1 MWTADSLPSPADS
14 FFCLHLVVIIDHNLV
29 VKKEQTN
36 FAPGATDISIV
47 DVGGNVLRTSDGV
60 ISSSEAAASPQ
71 EPGGGVWP
79 VLRGWLFGSHLSA
92 AVRAFVVVMAVWWLL
107 AIWNA
112 NPIQLPTPPV
122 VFAALWS
129 LTLDGELL
137 ENAVVSVSRLGL
149 SLVVAV
155 ALAVPLGFIMGL
167 SRRVDA
173 YVDPVVEL
181 LRPISGIA
189 WIPLGLFIFG
199 VGDTLPVFIMTYV
212 AFFPLLLNT
221 IAGVRG
227 VDRKLVLAARTMGVG
242 HWARLWRVIM
252 PASLPSVMVGFR
264 LAFAG
269 AWTAIVAAELIGAP
283 SGLGFAIEWYRQLLM
298 SPKVFGYIMLIG
310 FVGYVCDQLLQ
321 LAQRLIMPWQNRGG
335 R

>member
-1 MWTADSLPSPADS
+1 ML
-14 FFCLHLVVIIDHNLV
+14 
-29 VKKEQTN
+29 QTRDR
-36 FAPGATDISIV
+36 AISA
-47 DVGGNVLRTSDGV
+47 
-60 ISSSEAAASPQ
+60 SETTASP
-71 EPGGGVWP
+71 PAGGDGFWP
-79 VLRGWLFGSHLSA
+79 VLRGWLFESRLSA
-92 AVRAFVVVMAVWWLL
+92 TVRSFVVVMAVWWLL

-129 LTLDGELL
+129 LAKDGELL
-137 ENAVVSVSRLGL
+137 ENAVVSVSRLGF
-149 SLVVAV
+149 SLAAAVVM
-155 ALAVPLGFIMGL
+155 AVPLGFIMGL
-167 SRRVDA
+167 SPRVEA
-173 YVDPVVEL
+173 YVDPLVEL

-227 VDRKLVLAARTMGVG
+227 VDRKLVLAAQTMGVG
-242 HWARLWRVIM
+242 TWARLRRVIM
-252 PASLPSVMVGFR
+252 PASLPSIMVGFR

-321 LAQRLIMPWQNRGG
+321 LTQRLVMPWLNRGG

>member
-1 MWTADSLPSPADS
+1 MVS
-14 FFCLHLVVIIDHNLV
+14 
-29 VKKEQTN
+29 
-36 FAPGATDISIV
+36 GAGLLSE
-47 DVGGNVLRTSDGV
+47 DVGGNVLRTQASASATSDV
-60 ISSSEAAASPQ
+60 TASPPTDR
-71 EPGGGVWP
+71 EGVWR
-79 VLRGWLFGSHLSA
+79 VLRRWFFDSQLA
-92 AVRAFVVVMAVWWLL
+92 ATVRSFVVVMAVWWLL

-122 VFAALWS
+122 VFEALWS
-129 LTLDGELL
+129 LAKDGELL
-137 ENAVVSVSRLGL
+137 ENAIVSVSRLGL
-149 SLVVAV
+149 SLIMAVV
-155 ALAVPLGFIMGL
+155 LAVPLGFVMGL
-167 SRRVDA
+167 SRRIES
-173 YVDPVVEL
+173 YVDPLVEI

-242 HWARLWRVIM
+242 PWARLRRVIV

-283 SGLGFAIEWYRQLLM
+283 NGLGFAIEWYRQLLM

-321 LAQRLIMPWQNRGG
+321 LAQRRMMPWQNRGG